1 MSLYGGIDLHANNSV
16 VVVINEQ
23 DQIIYQKRLPNDLAA
38 ILEQLAPHHTE
49 IEGVAVEST
58 YNWYWRVDGLM
69 DAGYRMHLA
78 NPAAIQQYCGLK
90 YTNDQSDARWL
101 AHMLRLGVL
110 PEGYIYP
117 KAQRPVR
124 DLLRK
129 RGQLVEQQTSNVLSI
144 QNIIV
149 RNTGLRLRANRIKSL
164 SQADLDKLLPDSD
177 QALAISSALAVVS
190 CLTAQIKAIEKRVQ
204 TRIQRTP
211 LYKLLRT
218 VDGIGPILAQTIL
231 LETGDIGRFPNVGD
245 YASYCRCVDSTKVS
259 NGKRKGQGNVK
270 NGNPYLSWAY
280 AEAAHFAIRFN
291 PKVQRY
297 YQRKLAQTK
306 IPVARKTVAHKLARA
321 CYHIMRHQVAF
332 DAAKAFG

>member
-1 MSLYGGIDLHANNSV
+1 
-16 VVVINEQ
+16 
-23 DQIIYQKRLPNDLAA
+23 
-38 ILEQLAPHHTE
+38 
-49 IEGVAVEST
+49 VEST
-58 YNWYWRVDGLM
+58 YNWYWLVDGLM
-69 DAGYRMHLA
+69 DADYRLHLA
-78 NPAAIQQYCGLK
+78 NPAAIQQYSGLK
-90 YTNDQSDARWL
+90 YTNDHSDARWL

-129 RGQLVEQQTSNVLSI
+129 RGQLVDQQTSNVLSI

-149 RNTGLRLRANRIKSL
+149 RNTGSRLSASRIKSL
-164 SQADLDKLLPDSD
+164 SQSDLNELLPDSD
-177 QALAISSALAVVS
+177 QALAISSVLAVLN
-190 CLTAQIKAIEKRVQ
+190 CLAEQVKAIEKRVR

-211 LYKLLRT
+211 LYELLRT

-231 LETGDIGRFPNVGD
+231 LETGDIGRFPSVGD

-297 YQRKLAQTK
+297 YQRKLAKTK

-321 CYHIMRHQVAF
+321 CYHMMRHEVPF